1 MEELIPRI
9 GGAIAENER
18 AGNFGFSSMTKAK
31 RILVVD
37 DEPGIQQ
44 SLAMLLGFDGHQV
57 QVAGSGEEALK
68 KFQPG
73 AYDLVMTDFSMAG
86 MKGDELASALKKLEP
101 QIPVLLLT
109 AFPPPV
115 KPPSVDLLMTKP
127 FYVASLREAISKLC
141 PS

>member
-1 MEELIPRI
+1 
-9 GGAIAENER
+9 
-18 AGNFGFSSMTKAK
+18 MTAAK

-57 QVAGSGEEALK
+57 QVAGSGEEALE

-73 AYDLVMTDFSMAG
+73 IFDLVMTDFSMAG
-86 MKGDELASALKKLEP
+86 MKGDELASAIKKLEP
-101 QIPVLLLT
+101 KIPVLLLT

-115 KPPSVDLLMTKP
+115 KPPAVDLLMTKP
-127 FYVASLREAISKLC
+127 FYVASLREAIAKLC
-141 PS
+141 PV